1 MHKIYIK
8 KGQQGLNTSALI
20 SNLSTPNTGYYP
32 WMSTMQRL
40 PIMYQYTQPQQYSFT
55 PNMNYQNYI
64 KQSQNNTEKFNIFDN
79 QNFTSSI
86 SNALGQSMD
95 AIAQSSSSPWVKGIT
110 TGIGRVGQQLINNLG
125 SSTTQGKE
133 GLKNLTS
140 TNGFNIANLGG
151 TALSVANQFAP
162 QKREYSG
169 DKGELTKN
177 LDAAYDNLSDAI
189 STVPGFGTA
198 ASLIMKGGALAGKFI
213 NKWGGGT
220 DGMCVCAGTKV
231 FTNKGELKN
240 IEDLNQKDGIIGW
253 SEKTKE
259 ILPQK
264 IHNVIT
270 TAEKECLEIT
280 LKSGEILRCSV
291 DHPILSHTKER
302 AESHTINGKR
312 IAYRNW
318 AFNRADSLQIG
329 NYVGLA
335 NNIDFWGDFD
345 LNDAYLVG
353 LLIGDGSYTQGN
365 SCRLTTADPDTWEY
379 IESNNLGVINNCNG
393 KNPDKYSKEVRTYRI
408 INGMDLM
415 RCLGIV
421 YQHNDSKTLPK
432 NIGTFNKQSVCK
444 LLAGLYDTDGSVNC
458 VNGKVEIVLYQ
469 SNLNLLKEVK
479 LQLHK
484 LGIFGTI
491 NARPAKDYQ
500 IGGRLVHSKKSY
512 RLCVNSKKS
521 VINFYNNIKLN
532 ISYKQQHL
540 QECYDVSVLKK
551 DQEHNII
558 SGAKQSKI
566 IDIKH
571 IGKQLVYNLQAD
583 FDHTYLANGIITH
596 NTNTDAILGSSFLNL
611 TPLGLI
617 NGFGGKKANKF
628 GYNTIKDQQ
637 ERNYIGGDY
646 NFSTIDDA
654 ARKSGKK
661 YGLFSSGARRSA
673 NKQIAKGN
681 SMAETLKNIS
691 QTANFRNTFGNAMTD
706 VNSVKYQN
714 RISGNIPG
722 MTPIGKKGMKIEK
735 QTEEEF
741 IILDISKFKPII
753 ATEEEVQK
761 FKEGG
766 SFNIIPDG
774 ALHAR
779 KNNMDIEN
787 ITKKG
792 IPVVDKDG
800 VQQAEIERD
809 EIIFRKEVT
818 DAIEEARKDGSDK
831 KAIEIGKLLVKEI
844 FHNTQ
849 DNTGLIKDLTNE
861 TSTIKEQVENHE
873 VFPVEKKQQGGQLNK
888 PKYIDWI
895 KTVPQERLSPNY
907 DLEGAYNNLPF
918 EELESWRK
926 ASEEDLQQGKFHLR
940 SIYELPN
947 GEYKFLKLGKEETNP
962 EVKLETDMYRN
973 NKTGLENT
981 HDLIYDGDRYYYR
994 FKKNLPK
1001 RENGGLI
1008 DQIHNMDLTKL
1019 NSIEKDTLLQLLLQ
1033 KASL

>member
-20 SNLSTPNTGYYP
+20 SNLSAPNTGYYP

-125 SSTTQGKE
+125 SSTTQGE

-220 DGMCVCAGTKV
+220 DGM
-231 FTNKGELKN
+231 
-240 IEDLNQKDGIIGW
+240 
-253 SEKTKE
+253 
-259 ILPQK
+259 
-264 IHNVIT
+264 
-270 TAEKECLEIT
+270 
-280 LKSGEILRCSV
+280 
-291 DHPILSHTKER
+291 
-302 AESHTINGKR
+302 
-312 IAYRNW
+312 
-318 AFNRADSLQIG
+318 
-329 NYVGLA
+329 
-335 NNIDFWGDFD
+335 
-345 LNDAYLVG
+345 
-353 LLIGDGSYTQGN
+353 
-365 SCRLTTADPDTWEY
+365 
-379 IESNNLGVINNCNG
+379 
-393 KNPDKYSKEVRTYRI
+393 
-408 INGMDLM
+408 
-415 RCLGIV
+415 
-421 YQHNDSKTLPK
+421 
-432 NIGTFNKQSVCK
+432 
-444 LLAGLYDTDGSVNC
+444 
-458 VNGKVEIVLYQ
+458 
-469 SNLNLLKEVK
+469 
-479 LQLHK
+479 
-484 LGIFGTI
+484 
-491 NARPAKDYQ
+491 
-500 IGGRLVHSKKSY
+500 
-512 RLCVNSKKS
+512 
-521 VINFYNNIKLN
+521 
-532 ISYKQQHL
+532 
-540 QECYDVSVLKK
+540 
-551 DQEHNII
+551 
-558 SGAKQSKI
+558 
-566 IDIKH
+566 
-571 IGKQLVYNLQAD
+571 
-583 FDHTYLANGIITH
+583 
-596 NTNTDAILGSSFLNL
+596 TNTDAILGSSFLNL

-741 IILDISKFKPII
+741 IIPDISKFKPII

-779 KNNMDIEN
+779 KNNMDVEN

-907 DLEGAYNNLPF
+907 DLEEAYNNLPF

-1008 DQIHNMDLTKL
+1008 DQIYNMDLTKL